1 MYRVCVWSSAGSA
14 AWQLSLCCLSG
25 TAGTGSRWDFLIN
38 CHFCLR
44 GYSTHAYKIVIKA
57 TDNSTSVTAR
67 SKFLISIPL
76 QPLLPCCPLEYFS
89 QHWLVHCH
97 LKCNVPEAVAARSL
111 PCFSGYHFFLW
122 FIFKRF
128 FFFFFLICIRIRSCA
143 NFSGDQFARLFSRK
157 TYSLVC
163 ILVWYGNP

>member
-1 MYRVCVWSSAGSA
+1 MHFQHSLWQKKSNQMYRVCVWSSAGSA
-14 AWQLSLCCLSG
+14 SWQLSLCCLSG

-89 QHWLVHCH
+89 QRWLVHCH

-128 FFFFFLICIRIRSCA
+128 FFFFNMPKNKVLCKFLRRSICKA
-143 NFSGDQFARLFSRK
+143 L
-157 TYSLVC
+157 
-163 ILVWYGNP
+163 